1 MTLIKF
7 YNDGEELL
15 GTQSDEKSLAVWR
28 ILRDGPFKAI
38 TGSNRGNSLTFTAE
52 STEFGRATWMMEG
65 YDTNTVTFITFNVEH
80 YEAAEESMFHLVP
93 AKTMGG
99 SIRLIR
105 S

>member
-15 GTQSDEKSLAVWR
+15 RTQSDEKSLAVWR

-38 TGSNRGNSLTFTAE
+38 TGSNRGNSLTFTDQ
-52 STEFGRATWMMEG
+52 STEVGSATWMIEG
-65 YDTNTVTFITFNVEH
+65 YHTNTVTFNVEH
-80 YEAAEESMFHLVP
+80 YEAAEASTFHSGP

-105 S
+105 N